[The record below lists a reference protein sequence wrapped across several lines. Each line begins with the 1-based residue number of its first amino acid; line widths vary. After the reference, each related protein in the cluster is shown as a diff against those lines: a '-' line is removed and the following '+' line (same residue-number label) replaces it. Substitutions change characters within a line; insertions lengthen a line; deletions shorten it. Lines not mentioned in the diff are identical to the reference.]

1 LIVSYWLKCIV
12 THANPDGASILGY
25 TCISRYWLAWVGTAS
40 RAVGHGNSNDLST
53 QPASPA
59 QRCNVCDV
67 VGMRESFYD
76 TNGITLH
83 VLDYPG
89 SGPTVLMLHGL
100 TANAHFFPDLA
111 KLVAG
116 DFRVV
121 AINLRGRGRSEK
133 PPSDYT
139 MEDHANDVLGVMD
152 KLKLDSAHLCGHSYG
167 GLLTY
172 YLAAH
177 HPDRVDRCVVLDAP
191 ADVDANVLEQIQPAL
206 DRLTKMFP
214 SWDEFLDEMRALPYY
229 QGWWEPSIED
239 YFKSDVIRQVD
250 GRCRPRIHP
259 DHIKQCVEGTL
270 DIDWPKLVGTVA
282 QPRS

>member
-1 LIVSYWLKCIV
+1 
-12 THANPDGASILGY
+12 
-25 TCISRYWLAWVGTAS
+25 
-40 RAVGHGNSNDLST
+40 
-53 QPASPA
+53 
-59 QRCNVCDV
+59 
-67 VGMRESFYD
+67 MRESFYD

-111 KLVAG
+111 NLVAG

-133 PPSDYT
+133 PPSHYT

-177 HPDRVDRCVVLDAP
+177 HRDRVDRCVVLDAP

-282 QPRS
+282 QPTLLIRCADPFGPEGSPPMLTAEAAAQTVAVMPNATTDVVPGNHMTAFFGEAAANVAPKITDFLVG